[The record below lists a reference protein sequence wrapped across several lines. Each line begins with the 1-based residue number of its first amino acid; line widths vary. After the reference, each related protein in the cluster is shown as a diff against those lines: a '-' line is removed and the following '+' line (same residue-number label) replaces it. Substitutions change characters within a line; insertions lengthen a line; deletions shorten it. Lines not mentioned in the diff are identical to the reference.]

1 MKNIR
6 KKQIK
11 EILENMHKIKRLLSS
26 EALCHYQNKPITNT
40 QFIVLELIKNEENI
54 GAKEIAQILGI
65 TCSAATQIISNLAKN
80 KYINRR
86 VSSTDRRNIKIKLS
100 KNSRKN
106 INYIENKLLK
116 NFYNLFESLNDK
128 ELSTFCKL
136 NSKITKNLMKPKK
149 SIKKIK
155 KLI

>member
-1 MKNIR
+1 MKNNR

-11 EILENMHKIKRLLSS
+11 EILKNMHKIRRLFSG
-26 EALCHYQNKPITNT
+26 ETMCYYQNKPITNT
-40 QFIVLELIKNEENI
+40 QFIVLGLIKNKENI
-54 GAKEIAQILGI
+54 GIKEIAQTLGI
-65 TCSAATQIISNLAKN
+65 TCSAVTQIINNLTKN
-80 KYINRR
+80 KYINKRI
-86 VSSTDRRNIKIKLS
+86 SSADRRNIKIKLS

-136 NSKITKNLMKPKK
+136 NSKITKNLIGPKNL
-149 SIKKIK
+149 SKK
-155 KLI
+155 